1 MSQQTLERPMSEL
14 AQSTSESAKSTWAP
28 SADYDEF
35 GYTPV
40 SPWGPV
46 ALVLG
51 FASLTAFTGE
61 IFALGLAVV
70 GVLVGIAAVV
80 RIFSARGMVKGQGY
94 AFAGVILSTVC
105 VVLGGTQM
113 ARAYENECPP
123 DHTRVNFPNEI
134 SKKQFVYYG
143 GTRRLHPDVA
153 PMIGTQVYL
162 KGYMWQTRMAE
173 GLTEFVFLK
182 DNGECCFGGEPQPY
196 DMMVV
201 KMANGLTTK
210 AFPNTLV
217 AVAGVLNANVNA
229 GDGEPVYTVDATL
242 VERAPTIF

>member
-1 MSQQTLERPMSEL
+1 MSEQALNPPTSKL
-14 AQSTSESAKSTWAP
+14 AGTMSETTNSTWA
-28 SADYDEF
+28 SDTDYDEF

-51 FASLTAFTGE
+51 IASLTAFTG
-61 IFALGLAVV
+61 IFGIGLAVV
-70 GVLVGIAAVV
+70 GVVVGIAAVM
-80 RIFSARGMVKGQGY
+80 RIHSAGGMVKGKG
-94 AFAGVILSTVC
+94 FAVAGTILSIVC
-105 VVLGGTQM
+105 VGLGSAKM

-123 DHTRVNFPNEI
+123 GYARVNFPNEI
-134 SKKQFVYYG
+134 SKKEFVYFG
-143 GTRRLHPDVA
+143 GARRIHPDVA
-153 PMIGTQVYL
+153 PLIGTQVYL
-162 KGYMWQTRMAE
+162 KGYMWQTRQTE
-173 GLTEFVFLK
+173 GLREFVFLK
-182 DNGECCFGGEPQPY
+182 DNGECCFGGEPKPF

-201 KMANGLTTK
+201 KMANGLTTR

-229 GDGEPVYTVDATL
+229 GEGEPVYTVDAKI